1 MSSQSVGNQRI
12 AVNVDIDKIKLLTK
26 SGIPTQLKT
35 SSILPTFEQPITIIG
50 GVEYHSWVLY
60 FSDLYS
66 NEVSRKQVSECFQSF
81 SSESLQVILSGNGID
96 SHKPMLQELFG
107 KEFFES
113 LPRKSQ
119 VYGIREG
126 LFELQKSG
134 PQHFYRIKPQNLLDM
149 KTMVYSEEFEFES
162 NLVFPLIVISI
173 KGGVNFYKLESPD
186 SQPQKLLAS
195 IMGELT
201 IAGFI
206 RLCLADSTSPSN
218 GVWSKVNSL
227 VDEAWRHG
235 SNLKVDLT
243 VGDIYGPGVDKIA
256 GLHKDIIAS
265 SMGKSVQQLHS
276 PSDLDYILSAV
287 VMLAINIGNMG
298 SLLVSF

>member
-1 MSSQSVGNQRI
+1 MSTLTNPRI
-12 AVNVDIDKIKLLTK
+12 AVNVDIDKIKLLAK
-26 SGIPTQLKT
+26 AGIPVQIQN
-35 SSILPTFEQPITIIG
+35 SSRLATFEMPVTKIG
-50 GVEYHSWVLY
+50 GIDYYSWVLY
-60 FSDLYS
+60 FSELYS
-66 NEVSRKQVSECFQSF
+66 DEECKTQVAGCFQLF
-81 SSESLQVILSGNGID
+81 NAEDLQVLLSGNGID
-96 SHKPMLQELFG
+96 SHKPILEELFG
-107 KEFFES
+107 KEFFDS

-134 PQHFYRIKPQNLLDM
+134 PQHFYCIKPQNLLDM
-149 KTMVYSEEFEFES
+149 KTMVYSEDFEFSS

-186 SQPQKLLAS
+186 AQPKKLLAS

-206 RLCLADSTSPSN
+206 RLCLADPDSPSN

-227 VDEAWRHG
+227 VEEAWKNG
-235 SNLKVDLT
+235 TNLKVDLT
-243 VGDIYGPGVDKIA
+243 VGDIYGPSVDKIA

-265 SMGKSVQQLHS
+265 SMGKSAAQLNS
-276 PSDLDYILSAV
+276 PTNLDYILSAV
-287 VMLAINIGNMG
+287 VMMAINVGNMG
-298 SLLVSF
+298 SLLVIL